1 MIISLYNFVMTKMRL
16 KELDKTIEAFDD
28 DYPVQLLA
36 QKDMLKYEEEHWKIR
51 IGIDSILLV
60 ISFILAISIYFLV
73 LGWKV

>member
-1 MIISLYNFVMTKMRL
+1 MTKMRL
-16 KELDKTIEAFDD
+16 KELDKTIEALDD

-51 IGIDSILLV
+51 IGIDAILLLT
-60 ISFILAISIYFLV
+60 SLILAITVYFLV

>member
-1 MIISLYNFVMTKMRL
+1 MITSLYNFIMTKMRL
-16 KELDKTIEAFDD
+16 KELDKTIEALDD

-51 IGIDSILLV
+51 IGIDAILLLT
-60 ISFILAISIYFLV
+60 SLILAITVYFLV